1 MVGRRARLA
10 TTEEENEPP
19 CLRIATYVC
28 GGFAALL
35 ILLMAMSSNS
45 TTVIPEETISSNEF
59 HVYEYAYKYDRP
71 RVILFSG
78 LHGSGEAMFRQML
91 SRVCGTEIKC
101 APLCAVSN
109 PDYLYSI
116 SPTKFLE
123 ARESAKQELRG
134 LNRDTVY
141 VGSLYG
147 SMCRHQDEVSFP
159 SASDWT
165 NSLLH
170 PDILDLHNLMVEFNI
185 DFRLLVPMTHNV
197 QSIAEDWLS
206 DPVYRKK
213 TLRVMQTLEVQLHA
227 LYATLVQLPNE
238 SYRIYD
244 VDANKI
250 VGAETLDEWLFC
262 TGADAF
268 IKKNLNVWKHEAF
281 PRLESTPELEDMIE
295 DFQVGLDQLW
305 TLAQPSQGG
314 PRKILL
320 QKEATGREVMFWA
333 GLEGTGHHLWYSVN
347 RKLIKSHRHA
357 FSCGTSGAL
366 YWDTTGNSMW
376 HADTL
381 SHYNASR
388 VKFKNHLQELNLER
402 DGLLNSLNCVGCQ
415 QTGMMSYPNFGGRY
429 KNVQRPNLISIARVA
444 ESQDVRLKVVILTRN
459 VDSVLSSTIDNRNF
473 AREGTEIRTL
483 TSNAMGLLATLDALE
498 EGFIVSCIDFDDH
511 ELNYISSI
519 TKAYGGGD
527 EIEDVIRSTVKF
539 NATFSAKGKAKEP
552 NEQRHALSESL
563 RATVRTI
570 ERRFCN
576 KTESVHR
583 DMNQRK

>member
-134 LNRDTVY
+134 LNRNTVY

-213 TLRVMQTLEVQLHA
+213 NLACDANTRSSTPCTLRNA
-227 LYATLVQLPNE
+227 GSATE
-238 SYRIYD
+238 
-244 VDANKI
+244 
-250 VGAETLDEWLFC
+250 
-262 TGADAF
+262 
-268 IKKNLNVWKHEAF
+268 
-281 PRLESTPELEDMIE
+281 
-295 DFQVGLDQLW
+295 
-305 TLAQPSQGG
+305 
-314 PRKILL
+314 
-320 QKEATGREVMFWA
+320 
-333 GLEGTGHHLWYSVN
+333 
-347 RKLIKSHRHA
+347 
-357 FSCGTSGAL
+357 
-366 YWDTTGNSMW
+366 
-376 HADTL
+376 
-381 SHYNASR
+381 
-388 VKFKNHLQELNLER
+388 
-402 DGLLNSLNCVGCQ
+402 
-415 QTGMMSYPNFGGRY
+415 
-429 KNVQRPNLISIARVA
+429 
-444 ESQDVRLKVVILTRN
+444 
-459 VDSVLSSTIDNRNF
+459 
-473 AREGTEIRTL
+473 
-483 TSNAMGLLATLDALE
+483 
-498 EGFIVSCIDFDDH
+498 
-511 ELNYISSI
+511 
-519 TKAYGGGD
+519 
-527 EIEDVIRSTVKF
+527 
-539 NATFSAKGKAKEP
+539 
-552 NEQRHALSESL
+552 
-563 RATVRTI
+563 
-570 ERRFCN
+570 
-576 KTESVHR
+576 
-583 DMNQRK
+583 